1 LFLQIYNTLTRH
13 KEEFVPL
20 HDNKVSMYAC
30 GVTVYDLCHLGHAR
44 SLVVFD
50 VIYRYLRF
58 KGYDV
63 TYVRNFTDIDDKII
77 NRANERGISWKE
89 LAKTYIH
96 EFYIDMD
103 RLQLERPTMEPR
115 ATDHINDIIALVRT
129 LEEKGFAYAVDGD
142 VYFRVTAFPGYGKL
156 SGKNTA
162 DLLAGARIEVDD
174 RKESPLDF
182 ALWKR
187 SKPGEP
193 AWDSPWGPGRPGWHI
208 ECSAMSQRLL
218 GPTFDIHGGG
228 KDLVFPHHEN
238 EIAQSEAATGK
249 PFARYWLHNG
259 FVNIDKEKMSKS
271 RGNFYT
277 IRDVLER
284 YHPEALRLFILASHY
299 RSPIDFSWELLDS
312 AAAGLDRLY
321 EAAARLWP
329 DGDNK
334 PDLTET
340 KANEAPATAPFAP
353 GGGNGDAADGV
364 DPDTLSAR
372 VAACTKAFTAAMD
385 DDFNTAQAV
394 AVLFDAARE
403 INRFCDR
410 QPPAESDRRTALAG
424 ILGLAGVLGILQH
437 EPTAFFRRERDSEA
451 ISAPEI
457 EALIARRHQARREKN
472 WAEADRIRDHLAE
485 MGIILKD
492 SPQGTEWQRK
502 GQSPP
507 VAPGAG
513 TASGQTPAPAL
524 PLQRHPQVTNKTA
537 KQ

>member
-1 LFLQIYNTLTRH
+1 MQVYNTLTRH

-20 HDNKVSMYAC
+20 HDNRVSMYAC

-63 TYVRNFTDIDDKII
+63 TYVRNFTDVDDKII
-77 NRANERGISWKE
+77 NRANERNITWRE
-89 LAKTYIH
+89 LAETYIR
-96 EFYIDMD
+96 EFYTDMD

-115 ATDHINDIIALVRT
+115 ATDHIDDIIALVRT
-129 LEEKGFAYAVDGD
+129 LEVKGLAYAVDGD

-162 DLLAGARIEVDD
+162 DLLSGARIEVDD

-182 ALWKR
+182 ALWKK

-218 GPTFDIHGGG
+218 GATFDIHGGG

-249 PFARYWLHNG
+249 PFVRYWLHNG

-271 RGNFYT
+271 LGNFHT

-284 YHPEALRLFILASHY
+284 YHPEALRLFILSSHY
-299 RSPIDFSWELLDS
+299 RSPIDFSWELLDG
-312 AAAGLDRLY
+312 ATAGLERLY
-321 EAAARLWP
+321 EAGARLWP
-329 DGDNK
+329 EG
-334 PDLTET
+334 E
-340 KANEAPATAPFAP
+340 TAPETEGKTALP
-353 GGGNGDAADGV
+353 AAIEPVMEHRLEAADAG
-364 DPDTLSAR
+364 TARTAATKSLSAR
-372 VAACTKAFTAAMD
+372 IAACTEAFTTAMD

-410 QPPAESDRRTALAG
+410 QPPEEADRQAALTG
-424 ILGLAGVLGILQH
+424 FLRLAGVLGIVQH
-437 EPTAFFRRERDSEA
+437 KPAAFFRREHDSAEITA
-451 ISAPEI
+451 AEI
-457 EALIARRHQARREKN
+457 EEFIARRRRARTEKN
-472 WAEADRIRDHLAE
+472 WAEADRIRDHLAAC
-485 MGIILKD
+485 GVILKD
-492 SPQGTEWQRK
+492 SPQGTDWQRK
-502 GQSPP
+502 
-507 VAPGAG
+507 
-513 TASGQTPAPAL
+513 
-524 PLQRHPQVTNKTA
+524 R
-537 KQ
+537 